1 MVDEAW
7 DGVEVGAAQLGEP
20 GTARD
25 VADLPDTAHGTR
37 DASAALSSVN
47 EEARMARKIGGGAAY
62 AVAALVVAIAVLLF
76 ASHEFFP
83 AFNPAGGTSA
93 TK

>member
-1 MVDEAW
+1 MFM
-7 DGVEVGAAQLGEP
+7 
-20 GTARD
+20 R
-25 VADLPDTAHGTR
+25 
-37 DASAALSSVN
+37 
-47 EEARMARKIGGGAAY
+47 IGGGAGY
-62 AVAALVVAIAVLLF
+62 IVVILIVAIAALLF

>member
-1 MVDEAW
+1 
-7 DGVEVGAAQLGEP
+7 
-20 GTARD
+20 
-25 VADLPDTAHGTR
+25 
-37 DASAALSSVN
+37 
-47 EEARMARKIGGGAAY
+47 MANRIGGGAGY
-62 AVAALVVAIAVLLF
+62 IVILLIVLIAALLY

>member
-1 MVDEAW
+1 M
-7 DGVEVGAAQLGEP
+7 LN
-20 GTARD
+20 R
-25 VADLPDTAHGTR
+25 
-37 DASAALSSVN
+37 
-47 EEARMARKIGGGAAY
+47 IGGGAGYIVVIMIVGIA
-62 AVAALVVAIAVLLF
+62 AVLF